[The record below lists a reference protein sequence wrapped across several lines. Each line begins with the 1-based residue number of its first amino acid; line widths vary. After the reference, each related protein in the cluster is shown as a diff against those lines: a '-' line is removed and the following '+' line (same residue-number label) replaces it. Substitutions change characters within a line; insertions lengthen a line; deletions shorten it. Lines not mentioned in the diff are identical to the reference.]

1 MYTQIHGTS
10 WMHPQVP
17 DIESTRSQASRGD
30 HEYGQYLQI
39 TRTRKYELYAG
50 ICICGYRTVGIF
62 STGTGPRKREKKD
75 EIPVPE
81 GKYLR
86 VFVSVQRICW
96 PFWPAIKVP
105 MDPRS
110 VGILPA
116 STGACLRS
124 TKYPEVFTHEYR

>member
-1 MYTQIHGTS
+1 MSNSHRHGLY
-10 WMHPQVP
+10 MDQL
-17 DIESTRSQASRGD
+17 DRGD
-30 HEYGQYLQI
+30 HEYGQYLRI
-39 TRTRKYELYAG
+39 TCTCKYELYTG
-50 ICICGYRTVGIF
+50 ICIRGYRTVGIF
-62 STGTGPRKREKKD
+62 FYGYGSLEKREKD

-86 VFVSVQRICW
+86 VFVSVQRIRW

-105 MDPRS
+105 TDPRS